1 MLACS
6 SVPFLV
12 TISFIVGVL
21 LLQQHPMEAATDD
34 AAKEEAAN
42 KAVEH
47 CAAGTKKIYHD
58 AIYATCSDTAGA
70 EMDDN
75 GNGCDYYMWIPGYLC
90 GLFNTDSF
98 PSEEMCCRCGGGS
111 VTSPTAPTL
120 MSAME
125 DAITGMISSQDPLQ
139 CVSRYGI

>member
-21 LLQQHPMEAATDD
+21 HPTVVRASDEYVEAT
-34 AAKEEAAN
+34 KEETAN

-70 EMDDN
+70 EVDDN

-90 GLFNTDSF
+90 GIFNTDSF